1 MFECSSIASL
11 RLSATFTSCS
21 DGRHIYSGVIRIET
35 STFQGR
41 ANIIGYLDLSGEL
54 TGCDDCDGRKVIRRL
69 HGLGD
74 STHISSLSVLMQ
86 TLLTT
91 FQGPLFVGSQEQ
103 SYGGI
108 MSRL

>member
-69 HGLGD
+69 SRFGRFD
-74 STHISSLSVLMQ
+74 THLLSVCIDANSSDCLS
-86 TLLTT
+86 
-91 FQGPLFVGSQEQ
+91 GSPFCW
-103 SYGGI
+103 
-108 MSRL
+108 

>member
-11 RLSATFTSCS
+11 HLSATFTSCS

-54 TGCDDCDGRKVIRRL
+54 TGCNDCDGRKVIRRL
-69 HGLGD
+69 SRLPMLAEVRL
-74 STHISSLSVLMQ
+74 IILSVPMR
-86 TLLTT
+86 
-91 FQGPLFVGSQEQ
+91 P
-103 SYGGI
+103 Y
-108 MSRL
+108 SRDIIPPYDWS